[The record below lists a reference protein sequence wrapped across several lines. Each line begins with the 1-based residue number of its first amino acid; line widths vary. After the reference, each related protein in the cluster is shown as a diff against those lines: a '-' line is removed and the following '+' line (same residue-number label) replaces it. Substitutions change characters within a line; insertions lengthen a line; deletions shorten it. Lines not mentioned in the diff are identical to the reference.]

1 MKYALR
7 ALRHIRKAEGPAL
20 WRGLMLAVLVMLA
33 GTALLGLSG
42 WFIIASGVA
51 GLATGWAGVAAS
63 GINVFLPSA
72 GVRGLALLRTLTRYG
87 ERLLT
92 HDATL
97 RALALLRV
105 RVLEGFAR
113 LPLHRLQALRAG
125 AALNRI
131 TADVDALDGIVLAL
145 FVPVVAGSAVLIAA
159 VSGLWALA
167 GPVVALSVGAGIL
180 GGAIAAGARVL
191 ARARRPARLGECA
204 HQALRLRLSEM
215 MRGQEDL
222 LFAGRLAEAAEH
234 ALEADRRQRGAWLET
249 AAHERAAAG
258 LTGLGGLLAAGAAL
272 LGGALLVLGDA
283 GSAAVAG
290 LGFFAALG
298 LAEISQPLLRGMVEW
313 GRMEDAARRIFGRS
327 PQVEMPEAPGET
339 AEENAARQGE
349 SAQPAAAAQA
359 RSVPPLIECRAVAIA
374 RPESPAHPI
383 LEGIGFEVCAG
394 ESLGLT
400 GPSGGG
406 KSTLLTAL
414 AGELPPVR
422 GEILLE
428 GRRLGLPGE
437 AERRRRI
444 GLLLQR
450 AALIG
455 GTIGENLALA
465 APQADAAAMEEVLR
479 AVDLWRVLAPAGGLA
494 LRLGEAGSGLSG
506 GEKRRLALARVLIRR
521 PALLLLDE
529 PCEGLDSH
537 TARRVLSGLRQ
548 YCPQAAIVIATH
560 RREEAEWCDRRYRIA
575 P

>member
-7 ALRHIRKAEGPAL
+7 ALRHIRNAEGPAL

-63 GINVFLPSA
+63 GISVFLPSA

-145 FVPVVAGSAVLIAA
+145 FVPVVA
-159 VSGLWALA
+159 
-167 GPVVALSVGAGIL
+167 LSVGAGIL

-222 LFAGRLAEAAEH
+222 LFAGRLAAAAEH
-234 ALEADRRQRGAWLET
+234 ALEADRRQRRAWLET

-258 LTGLGGLLAAGAAL
+258 LTGLGGLLAASGAL
-272 LGGALLVLGDA
+272 LGGALLALGDA

-298 LAEISQPLLRGMVEW
+298 LAEITQPLLRGMVEW

-327 PQVEMPEAPGET
+327 PQGEAAEAPGET
-339 AEENAARQGE
+339 AEESAARQGE
-349 SAQPAAAAQA
+349 SAQPAGAARA
-359 RSVPPLIECRAVAIA
+359 RSAPPVIACRAVAIA
-374 RPESPAHPI
+374 RPENPAHSI
-383 LEGIGFEVCAG
+383 LEGIGFEVSAG

-414 AGELPPVR
+414 AGALPPVR

-529 PCEGLDSH
+529 PCEGLDSD
-537 TARRVLSGLRQ
+537 TARRVLSGLRR

-560 RREEAEWCDRRYRIA
+560 RREEAEWCDRTCRVA

>member
-7 ALRHIRKAEGPAL
+7 ALRHIRNAEGPAL

-63 GINVFLPSA
+63 GISVFLPSA

-159 VSGLWALA
+159 VAGLWAIA

-215 MRGQEDL
+215 MRGQVDL
-222 LFAGRLAEAAEH
+222 LFAGRLAAAAEH
-234 ALEADRRQRGAWLET
+234 ALEADRRQRRAWLET

-258 LTGLGGLLAAGAAL
+258 LTGLGGLLAASGAL
-272 LGGALLVLGDA
+272 LGGALLALGDA
-283 GSAAVAG
+283 GTAAVAG

-298 LAEISQPLLRGMVEW
+298 LAEITQPLLRGMVEW

-327 PQVEMPEAPGET
+327 PQGEAAEAPGET
-339 AEENAARQGE
+339 AEESAARQGE
-349 SAQPAAAAQA
+349 SAQPAGAARA
-359 RSVPPLIECRAVAIA
+359 RSAPPVIACRAVAIA

-383 LEGIGFEVCAG
+383 LEGIGFEVSAG

-428 GRRLGLPGE
+428 GRRLGLLGE

-479 AVDLWRVLAPAGGLA
+479 AVDLWRVFAPAGGLA

-506 GEKRRLALARVLIRR
+506 GERRRLALARVLIRR

-529 PCEGLDSH
+529 PCEGLDSD
-537 TARRVLSGLRQ
+537 TARRVLSGLRR

-560 RREEAEWCDRRYRIA
+560 RREEAEWCDRTCRVA